1 MMVSLLYFVFEVL
14 VLYIQRLFMLYIY
27 RFIMCYKRWT
37 NFDELQWYCAWAV
50 RCAITVLPFT
60 DTIAC
65 LVYLITVIIGFQQL
79 HYKVN
84 EDDRCVIVC
93 AEIVGGQL
101 TPPDRVSFSFITE
114 NITAISKLLN

>member
-1 MMVSLLYFVFEVL
+1 ML
-14 VLYIQRLFMLYIY
+14 QR
-27 RFIMCYKRWT
+27 
-37 NFDELQWYCAWAV
+37 YCAWAV
-50 RCAITVLPFT
+50 SCAITVLPFT
-60 DTIAC
+60 DTIASP
-65 LVYLITVIIGFQQL
+65 VYPLTVIIGFQQL

-114 NITAISKLLN
+114 NITAISKLLNWG